1 MVRSNLPHSYQNLPK
16 VDNCSYYAK
25 VYWIQT
31 FSSKFNFCCFFKLWV
46 MLYTQLHPFTILPS
60 CTKLELFIR
69 VVYLYIFLQLWVML
83 DADSPDRP
91 AAIPSTS
98 KCTKAPRPLKS
109 SHPSIPTF
117 IHSRSLHPD
126 TAPFASSSSATI
138 IPQTRVLLRH
148 PLPTRH
154 PEPEIIGAKIP
165 PLLHLTQARNL
176 SGELSRCLIS
186 FIISPLERPL
196 PSAIPA
202 MSDSTPST
210 DGSV

>member
-1 MVRSNLPHSYQNLPK
+1 MSDAVYATSS
-16 VDNCSYYAK
+16 VYYFSHH
-25 VYWIQT
+25 VPNWN
-31 FSSKFNFCCFFKLWV
+31 FSS
-46 MLYTQLHPFTILPS
+46 
-60 CTKLELFIR
+60 E
-69 VVYLYIFLQLWVML
+69 LYICIFLLQLWVML

-138 IPQTRVLLRH
+138 IPQTQVLLRH

-202 MSDSTPST
+202 MSDTTPEST
-210 DGSV
+210 DDSVSSPADDPFSFSPR